1 MKKIVIVL
9 LIGVLVYSCGSS
21 KALITADK
29 TPIVTHIDLVNIADD
44 KVKVTIN
51 PGAFTTDVVSFFI
64 PKTVPGTYSTD
75 DYGKYI
81 ENLKAFDYGGKE
93 LAVSKAD
100 DNIWNISNGK
110 KLDKITYLV
119 NDTFDTEGEIDEAVF
134 SPAGTNILAADN
146 FVLNLHG
153 FVGYFKGLKEVPYTL
168 NIAKPTDLKATT
180 SLNKK
185 TDNQTDATTDVFTA
199 SRYFEV
205 IDNPILYAKSN
216 TETFQI
222 NDIGVTL
229 SVYSPNG
236 VYTAESLKDRMKKMM
251 TAQKAFLGAID
262 GTKHY
267 SILLYLSQ
275 MGEADANGFGALEHH
290 TSTVVVL
297 PEIMEK
303 ERLEQTMV
311 DVVSHEFFHIVTP
324 LNVHSKEIQYF
335 DFNDPKMS
343 KHLWMYEG
351 TTEYFANLFQIQQ
364 GLIDEAEFYKR
375 IMGKVNNAKS
385 YDDAMSFTS
394 MSKNILVEPYKENYA
409 NVYEKGALI
418 NMVLDIELREWS
430 KGEKGVLWL
439 MKELS
444 RRYGKN
450 TPFEDDQ
457 LINEIVAMTYPELK
471 TFFDTHVIGETPIDY
486 NIYLAKVG
494 LTTATVEKPTGFF
507 LDLDNTPFIDV
518 DPSNDNA
525 VFVRKGIELNSFFK
539 NLGVEGG
546 DIIKS
551 INKSPINLESIR
563 PIIQQS
569 FGWDSE
575 QEMSMVVERDGEVI
589 SLNTTAEKPVLNVET
604 IAPQDGATEQQLKLR
619 NDWLKK

>member
-1 MKKIVIVL
+1 MKKIAIVL
-9 LIGVLVYSCGSS
+9 LMGVLIYGCGST
-21 KALITADK
+21 KAVTADK
-29 TPIVTHIDLVNIADD
+29 TPVITHIDLVNINDD
-44 KVKVTIN
+44 KVKVTID
-51 PGAFTTDVVSFFI
+51 PGAFSADVVSFFI

-81 ENLKAFDYGGKE
+81 ENLKAFDYRGKE
-93 LAVSKAD
+93 LVVSKTD

-110 KLDKITYLV
+110 KLDKISYWV
-119 NDTFDTEGEIDEAVF
+119 NDTFDTEGEVEEAVF
-134 SPAGTNILAADN
+134 SPAGTNILAGKN

-153 FVGYFKGLKEVPYTL
+153 FVGYFKGLTEVPYVL
-168 NIAKPTDLKATT
+168 NITKPADLKATT

-185 TDNQTDATTDVFTA
+185 PDGQTDAATDIFTA

-205 IDNPILYAKSN
+205 IDNPILYAKPN
-216 TETFQI
+216 TETFKI
-222 NDIGVTL
+222 NDIDITL

-236 VYTAESLKDRMKKMM
+236 VYTAAGLKDRMKKMM
-251 TAQKAFLGAID
+251 TAQKAFLGDID

-275 MGEADANGFGALEHH
+275 MGETDANGFGALEHH

-324 LNVHSKEIQYF
+324 LNVHSKEVQYF

-343 KHLWMYEG
+343 QHLWMYEG

-385 YDDAMSFTS
+385 YDDAMSFTT
-394 MSKNILVEPYKENYA
+394 MSENILVEPYKKNFA

-418 NMVLDIELREWS
+418 NMVLDIQLRKWS
-430 KGEKGVLWL
+430 NGEKGVLWL

-444 RRYGKN
+444 KKYGKN
-450 TPFEDDQ
+450 TPFDDGQ
-457 LINEIVAMTYPELK
+457 LIGEIVAMTYPELQ
-471 TFFDTHVIGETPIDY
+471 TFFDTYIIGETPIDY
-486 NIYLAKVG
+486 NTYLAKVG

-551 INKSPINLESIR
+551 INEAPINLESIR

-575 QEMSMVVERDGEVI
+575 QEVSVVIERAGKEI
-589 SLNTTAEKPVLNVET
+589 LLKTTAEKPVLNVET

-619 NDWLKK
+619 NAWLKK